1 MVKTAIQIKGKHDKR
16 PMRILIKDTGK
27 LLKTRENAGDQA
39 TIGFTFASDSL
50 MHDVNFLDQSQNN
63 VK

>member
-1 MVKTAIQIKGKHDKR
+1 
-16 PMRILIKDTGK
+16 MRILIKNTGK
-27 LLKTRENAGDQA
+27 LLKTQENAGDQV